1 MDRKTVGVRGAAVA
15 ELPAAL
21 YDELGQTDDHRSPAE
36 RVQLGETLD
45 EASSRGDGPSVAR
58 HSGDGFEVIVAEQ
71 YYLRTNSELQTT
83 IIVEQQA
90 ADRASV
96 TAIAGGGATGHGPT
110 RWDLGSEASQ
120 IDAFVSVL
128 EDVCDRLELSIDADD
143 R

>member
-1 MDRKTVGVRGAAVA
+1 MDRKTVDVRGAAVA

-21 YDELGQTDDHRSPAE
+21 SDELRQTDESRSPAE
-36 RVQLGETLD
+36 RIQLGETLD

-58 HSGDGFEVIVAEQ
+58 HAGDGFDVIVAEQ

-83 IIVEQQA
+83 LVVEQQG

-120 IDAFVSVL
+120 IDAVVSVL
-128 EDVCDRLELSIDADD
+128 EDVCDRLELSIGSDE

>member
-1 MDRKTVGVRGAAVA
+1 MDRKTVDVRGAAVA

-21 YDELGQTDDHRSPAE
+21 SDALGQTDDHRSPAE

-45 EASSRGDGPSVAR
+45 DASSQRDGPSVAR
-58 HSGDGFEVIVAEQ
+58 HSGDGFDVIVAEQ

-83 IIVEQQA
+83 VIVERRA

-96 TAIAGGGATGHGPT
+96 TVITGGGATGHGPT

-120 IDAFVSVL
+120 IDAVVSAL
-128 EDVCDRLELSIDADD
+128 EDVCDQLGLSIDSAE